1 VEGDDRAAHWEQVYR
16 TRDASEVSWFQQ
28 EPTVSLEL
36 IEELGVSQDAAV
48 LDVGGGTSRLAAR
61 LLKRGFGDVSVLDV
75 SARALARARAEMGAA
90 GERVRWLE
98 HDVLGLHPARRYDLW
113 HDRAVFHFLVEAADR
128 ARYLEVLDATLSE
141 GGVMIVATFALDGPP
156 TCSGLPVARYDE
168 GGLAAQLGAHAIRL
182 SARRELHTTPSGS
195 VQPFTWVAL
204 GRARG

>member
-1 VEGDDRAAHWEQVYR
+1 
-16 TRDASEVSWFQQ
+16 VSWFQQ

-36 IEELGVSQDAAV
+36 IEELELPRDAAV

-61 LLKRGFGDVSVLDV
+61 LLERDFVDVSVLDV

-98 HDVLGLHPARRYDLW
+98 HDVLSLHPQRRYDLW
-113 HDRAVFHFLVEAADR
+113 HDRAVFHFLVKPTDR
-128 ARYLEVLDATLSE
+128 ARYLEVLDASLSE

-168 GGLAAQLGAHAIRL
+168 EGLAAQFGPQAVRL
-182 SARRELHTTPSGS
+182 SARRERHRTPSGS
-195 VQPFTWVAL
+195 EQPFTWVAL
-204 GRARG
+204 RRRRSRRRGQSEQLHNRETEQ